1 MALLLGAGGDDLGV
15 LGFLGFL
22 GFPWVLV
29 WLVFGWFA
37 VVFRHEA
44 LTFSGGDR

>member
-1 MALLLGAGGDDLGV
+1 MALLLGAGGDHLGV
-15 LGFLGFL
+15 LGVL

-29 WLVFGWFA
+29 WLVCGWFA

-44 LTFSGGDR
+44 